1 MGHEEFMHMNYLFGL
16 ALMAIFISV
25 VVNFFT
31 TPISLL
37 VAATLILLIFKEVIT
52 PEFPEIDKWDAESD
66 LYEDYHNY

>member
-16 ALMAIFISV
+16 GLLAIFISV

-31 TPISLL
+31 TPVSLL

>member
-1 MGHEEFMHMNYLFGL
+1 MHMNYLFGL
-16 ALMAIFISV
+16 GLLAIFISV

-31 TPISLL
+31 TPVSLL